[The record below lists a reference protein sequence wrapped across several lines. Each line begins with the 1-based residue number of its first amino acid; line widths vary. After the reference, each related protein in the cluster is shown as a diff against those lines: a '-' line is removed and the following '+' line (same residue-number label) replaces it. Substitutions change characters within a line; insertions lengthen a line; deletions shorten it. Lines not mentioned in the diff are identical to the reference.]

1 MTYIGSTINTLANR
15 LQQHLEDKNSVVYKN
30 KQYDPKIELL
40 CDYPCYS
47 KHDLEAVENYYINKL
62 YSGDM
67 LNKRGLIKKKKDISW
82 KCDIINS
89 QNICSKF
96 IEKFKIKEK
105 QDSFVIEYRNGDK
118 RVFIRK
124 KFNNTNKTE
133 VLKQMEIS
141 QKKLINDFIQSE
153 FGCE

>member
-1 MTYIGSTINTLANR
+1 
-15 LQQHLEDKNSVVYKN
+15 
-30 KQYDPKIELL
+30 
-40 CDYPCYS
+40 
-47 KHDLEAVENYYINKL
+47 
-62 YSGDM
+62 M
-67 LNKRGLIKKKKDISW
+67 LNKRGLVKHKKDISW

-105 QDSFVIEYRNGDK
+105 RDSFVIEYRDGDK
-118 RVFIRK
+118 RIFIRK